1 MDDAAKKYARR
12 ILLIHLLVFVFLIAF
27 VIFAAKEVYDRTKR
41 EVIARTTARQ
51 TVLLNQAARGIE
63 SFYQV
68 LIDDIDLLQRVE
80 NAGSSATTID
90 PAGQLETSSLLWRQ
104 LQGRAARVFVYEK
117 ASHQTR
123 ELFATPDAIP
133 IDQII
138 PAMGSWIQSQQQPSV
153 SSFQRF
159 GERGVTLVYVP
170 DAKGSNAID
179 AVVPISAI
187 DQRFMHE
194 VNKQSAIG
202 LTLVDE
208 TLATMATSNEAMIG
222 MNLLTIPDA
231 TVQAAVTQII
241 TAGKPATM
249 QLDRKIVVQGVTLR
263 PAIISAEPISLPG
276 KTWWVYI
283 ATAMSEIDG
292 DILIVFKRAI
302 IWAGIAIVGLT
313 GVLFST
319 AVVLIRERIRTERM
333 QHDMLRRELDQ
344 ARDIQIAWLPETHD
358 APEPRAIELAAVN
371 VPASHISGDFYNW
384 FELPDKRTVVVIGD
398 VTGHGMAAAF
408 LMATTQLLVRTTMPR
423 FSEPGKCLEE
433 VNRQLCVQVF
443 NGQFVT
449 MLLMVL
455 DLEQGVA
462 SIASAGH
469 PSPLASSGRDYQEW
483 SVAPELVMGIEK
495 EIAYPTV
502 TFALKEQTNIL
513 LYTDGLPDAQA
524 PNGDRLELDGI
535 KQSLVGPHSSAQELL
550 SATVQAVDQFRGP
563 RALNDDL
570 TLVAIHIAR
579 LSAPPTSAAAA
590 GGMPGIVSPS

>member
-1 MDDAAKKYARR
+1 MDDAAKRYARR
-12 ILLIHLLVFVFLIAF
+12 ILLVHLLVFVFLIVF
-27 VIFAAKEVYDRTKR
+27 VVFAAKEVYDRTKR

-51 TVLLNQAARGIE
+51 TVVLNQAARGIE
-63 SFYQV
+63 GFYQV
-68 LIDDIDLLQRVE
+68 LVDDIDLLQRVE
-80 NAGSSATTID
+80 KTAPGAATTG
-90 PAGQLETSSLLWRQ
+90 PQATSLLWRQ
-104 LQGRAARVFVYEK
+104 LQGRVSRVFVYDK
-117 ASHQTR
+117 TTHNTR
-123 ELFATPDAIP
+123 DLFAAPNAIP
-133 IDQII
+133 IDQIMQ
-138 PAMGSWIQSQQQPSV
+138 AMGTWVQSQTAASV

-159 GERGVTLVYVP
+159 GEQGVSLVCMP
-170 DAKGSNAID
+170 DAQGAII
-179 AVVPISAI
+179 AVVPIDSI
-187 DQRFMHE
+187 DQRFMQE
-194 VNKQSAIG
+194 VNKQSSIG

-208 TLATMATSNEAMIG
+208 TLATVATSNKAMIG
-222 MNLLTIPDA
+222 LNLLTIPDDK
-231 TVQAAVTQII
+231 VHAAVTQII
-241 TAGKPATM
+241 ARGKPATM
-249 QLDRKIVVQGVTLR
+249 QLDRKIVVQGVTLQ

-292 DILIVFKRAI
+292 DILVVFKRAI

-344 ARDIQIAWLPETHD
+344 AREIQLAWLPETHEGV
-358 APEPRAIELAAVN
+358 EPRAVDLAAVN

-423 FSEPGKCLEE
+423 FAEPGKCLEE

-455 DLEQGVA
+455 DLEQGTA
-462 SIASAGH
+462 SVASAGH
-469 PSPLASSGRDYQEW
+469 PPPLVSTGGAYEEW
-483 SVAPELVMGIEK
+483 PVAPELVMGIEK
-495 EIAYPTV
+495 EIAYPTA
-502 TFALKEQTNIL
+502 TFSLKGETRIL

-524 PNGDRLELDGI
+524 PDGGRLELDGLQ
-535 KQSLVGPHSSAQELL
+535 KSLIGPHSSAQDLL
-550 SATVQAVDQFRGP
+550 NATVQIVDLFRGP

-570 TLVAIHIAR
+570 TLVAIHIRAK
-579 LSAPPTSAAAA
+579 SA
-590 GGMPGIVSPS
+590 